1 MSHPSNRKN
10 PVSSS
15 FTLLT
20 VFSFFLSRFLLP
32 SQSDS
37 HTQLFNLILPLE
49 KASTDLASIRVQDDA
64 MVDARACPVHDR
76 VAFKLVRA
84 GCVLHA
90 SLCFHTKEKAARSI
104 CSLFLHDSDL
114 KVVEGTRK

>member
-20 VFSFFLSRFLLP
+20 VFSFFLSQFLLP